1 MGSGEGRGKAAE
13 CSRIF
18 KGFREPR
25 PGGLLEFR
33 EIKSAQRVRV
43 GGNLTSSLSLS
54 LLETRPRQ
62 RIFPRFPPLFR
73 ANGEVD
79 YRSEQRFD

>member
-1 MGSGEGRGKAAE
+1 MAE
-13 CSRIF
+13 SSRIF

-43 GGNLTSSLSLS
+43 GGNLTSLVLSLS
-54 LLETRPRQ
+54 LFLSPPLLEARPRRAFPALFPSQ
-62 RIFPRFPPLFR
+62 R
-73 ANGEVD
+73 EK
-79 YRSEQRFD
+79 